1 MIKSHAVGVRAK
13 KIFTDK
19 KKTGHTPSLRIII
32 FENITYYSTT
42 GPKGTNFLPS
52 SVSVKLLKFLM
63 KDSAN
68 CLALA
73 A

>member
-13 KIFTDK
+13 MMLADIKRDGACPVSTYNN
-19 KKTGHTPSLRIII
+19 S
-32 FENITYYSTT
+32 ENIVYYSTT